1 MSVPFGLYVGDN
13 VEVDLSRAAVIDLYD
28 YLEPLFM
35 ANWRDDNNL
44 DKDYAGCFVGMYIAG
59 IMPLY
64 HLPAAEYRTACGW
77 VSEAV
82 DKFES
87 LKPYKEELFKTL
99 KADPRYQAV

>member
-1 MSVPFGLYVGDN
+1 MSVPFGLTVSSGNCFDM
-13 VEVDLSRAAVIDLYD
+13 SRAAVIDLYD

-35 ANWRDDNNL
+35 QNWRDDNDM

-64 HLPAAEYRTACGW
+64 HLPAAEYRQACAW
-77 VSEAV
+77 VFEAA

-87 LKPYKEELFKTL
+87 LREYRDGLVKTL
-99 KADPRYQAV
+99 KSDPRYKAA